1 MRLKD
6 RAAPRKWGAAN
17 RQGSTRRF
25 LCFAAL
31 AVIAEATAAGS
42 STRAGVVILTGSSY
56 VQTFDVLGTGTGA
69 ATLPAGWD
77 VRTAATGTSL
87 GAPVATVAKQTWAT
101 NTKGFLNVASATLLS
116 STASSTTQGNASNRA
131 LGVLQASDFGDPGA
145 AFNFQFDSRGLSLSS
160 ASFKLMMLDAES
172 RSTTW
177 WVQYGLGVKPTAFTT
192 IGTWSDPGAWG
203 PTDFTIGAD
212 PLAAMSDQESVWF
225 RVAALTATTGTGARD
240 TIAID
245 DFQITFVPEPAAMI
259 LLASGLAVFF
269 QVVRRIGHRPPPAAA
284 GRCRRQGFS
293 LVELLVVIA
302 ILGLIV
308 ALLLPAVQ
316 SARESARRVH
326 CGNNLKQIGLGCLA
340 YESSHGHL
348 PAATKTTDRKPGCQG
363 CYDPWNEAR
372 RTGVAPGDNRH
383 GTSWML
389 EILANLDQAAVLSAW
404 NRDTN
409 VIGNASLAQTEISFF
424 YCPTRRGGI
433 RTGRNDHKSL
443 PSDTWRGGGTD
454 YGGCIGRVDGFV
466 NDAGNKSDWSG
477 RHRFCEHND
486 PADPAPP
493 AAWSI
498 GGLPNGHPTVD
509 GLFRTIHPRRIA
521 AVRDG
526 ASHTI
531 LVGELQR
538 LRPNGLSGAANN
550 DNRTSFDGWAV
561 GGAATLFVTA
571 TDLGRGNPG
580 GLNNGF
586 FESPG
591 SDHAGGAFFAMAD
604 GSVHWISEFIDAA
617 ENDSV
622 FPLLGAMRDG
632 QPVSL
637 ARAE

>member
-1 MRLKD
+1 
-6 RAAPRKWGAAN
+6 
-17 RQGSTRRF
+17 
-25 LCFAAL
+25 
-31 AVIAEATAAGS
+31 
-42 STRAGVVILTGSSY
+42 
-56 VQTFDVLGTGTGA
+56 
-69 ATLPAGWD
+69 
-77 VRTAATGTSL
+77 
-87 GAPVATVAKQTWAT
+87 
-101 NTKGFLNVASATLLS
+101 
-116 STASSTTQGNASNRA
+116 
-131 LGVLQASDFGDPGA
+131 
-145 AFNFQFDSRGLSLSS
+145 
-160 ASFKLMMLDAES
+160 
-172 RSTTW
+172 
-177 WVQYGLGVKPTAFTT
+177 
-192 IGTWSDPGAWG
+192 
-203 PTDFTIGAD
+203 
-212 PLAAMSDQESVWF
+212 
-225 RVAALTATTGTGARD
+225 
-240 TIAID
+240 
-245 DFQITFVPEPAAMI
+245 
-259 LLASGLAVFF
+259 
-269 QVVRRIGHRPPPAAA
+269 VRRIGHRPLHAAA
-284 GRCRRQGFS
+284 DRCRRQGFS

-571 TDLGRGNPG
+571 TDPGRGNPG

-591 SDHAGGAFFAMAD
+591 SEHAGGAFFAMAD

-617 ENDSV
+617 DNDAV
-622 FPLLGAMRDG
+622 FPLLGSMRDG
-632 QPVSL
+632 AVASL
-637 ARAE
+637 AGAP

>member
-1 MRLKD
+1 LSVNEGFDCVRVED
-6 RAAPRKWGAAN
+6 RAAPRKWPAAN
-17 RQGSTRRF
+17 RQGSTSRF
-25 LCFAAL
+25 LCFATL
-31 AVIAEATAAGS
+31 AVIAEATAACS
-42 STRAGVVILTGSSY
+42 AARAGVVVLTGSSY
-56 VQTFDVLGTGTGA
+56 VQTIDVLGTGTA
-69 ATLPAGWD
+69 
-77 VRTAATGTSL
+77 
-87 GAPVATVAKQTWAT
+87 
-101 NTKGFLNVASATLLS
+101 
-116 STASSTTQGNASNRA
+116 
-131 LGVLQASDFGDPGA
+131 
-145 AFNFQFDSRGLSLSS
+145 
-160 ASFKLMMLDAES
+160 
-172 RSTTW
+172 
-177 WVQYGLGVKPTAFTT
+177 
-192 IGTWSDPGAWG
+192 
-203 PTDFTIGAD
+203 
-212 PLAAMSDQESVWF
+212 
-225 RVAALTATTGTGARD
+225 
-240 TIAID
+240 
-245 DFQITFVPEPAAMI
+245 AAMI
-259 LLASGLAVFF
+259 LLASGLVVLLQFGGRK
-269 QVVRRIGHRPPPAAA
+269 VRRPGRGVRPPLTALCR
-284 GRCRRQGFS
+284 GRRGFS

-316 SARESARRVH
+316 SVRESARRVH
-326 CGNNLKQIGLGCLA
+326 CGNNLRQIGLGCLA

-372 RTGVAPGDNRH
+372 RTGVAAGADLH

-389 EILANLDQAAVLSAW
+389 EILANLDQTALLSAW

-409 VIGNASLAQTEISFF
+409 VLGNASLAQTDVPLF
-424 YCPTRRGGI
+424 YCPSRRSGI

-509 GLFRTIHPRRIA
+509 GLFRTVHPRRIA

-571 TDLGRGNPG
+571 TDPGRGNPG

-591 SDHAGGAFFAMAD
+591 SDHLGGAFFGMAD
-604 GSVHWISEFIDAA
+604 GSVHFVSEFIDAA
-617 ENDSV
+617 DNDSV

>member
-1 MRLKD
+1 
-6 RAAPRKWGAAN
+6 
-17 RQGSTRRF
+17 
-25 LCFAAL
+25 
-31 AVIAEATAAGS
+31 
-42 STRAGVVILTGSSY
+42 
-56 VQTFDVLGTGTGA
+56 
-69 ATLPAGWD
+69 
-77 VRTAATGTSL
+77 
-87 GAPVATVAKQTWAT
+87 
-101 NTKGFLNVASATLLS
+101 
-116 STASSTTQGNASNRA
+116 
-131 LGVLQASDFGDPGA
+131 
-145 AFNFQFDSRGLSLSS
+145 
-160 ASFKLMMLDAES
+160 
-172 RSTTW
+172 
-177 WVQYGLGVKPTAFTT
+177 
-192 IGTWSDPGAWG
+192 
-203 PTDFTIGAD
+203 
-212 PLAAMSDQESVWF
+212 
-225 RVAALTATTGTGARD
+225 
-240 TIAID
+240 
-245 DFQITFVPEPAAMI
+245 
-259 LLASGLAVFF
+259 
-269 QVVRRIGHRPPPAAA
+269 
-284 GRCRRQGFS
+284 
-293 LVELLVVIA
+293 
-302 ILGLIV
+302 
-308 ALLLPAVQ
+308 
-316 SARESARRVH
+316 
-326 CGNNLKQIGLGCLA
+326 
-340 YESSHGHL
+340 
-348 PAATKTTDRKPGCQG
+348 
-363 CYDPWNEAR
+363 
-372 RTGVAPGDNRH
+372 
-383 GTSWML
+383 ML
-389 EILANLDQAAVLSAW
+389 EILANLDQTALLSAW

-409 VIGNASLAQTEISFF
+409 VLGNASLAQTDVPLF
-424 YCPTRRGGI
+424 YCPSRRSGI

-509 GLFRTIHPRRIA
+509 GLFRTVHPRRIA

-571 TDLGRGNPG
+571 TDPGRGNPG

-591 SDHAGGAFFAMAD
+591 SDHLGGAFFGMAD
-604 GSVHWISEFIDAA
+604 GSVHFVSEFIDAA
-617 ENDSV
+617 DNDSV